1 LFEEKSIVDT
11 VKTPPTVNLLW
22 VGVRVASDIY
32 GFWVRVRKEENE
44 QVIFEFFSFFSTQQ
58 HQTKWTNMKKVIAI
72 SITDHQTEDVT
83 SWSFLLV
90 CNSFIPLNF
99 NLCFSFW
106 VFILVVY
113 YLFIFFLLIVSLH
126 NFIWLLMFYFY
137 THVFTIKFDFF
148 FSGSV

>member
-22 VGVRVASDIY
+22 VGVRVATDIY

-90 CNSFIPLNF
+90 CNSFIPLNSF
-99 NLCFSFW
+99 LLFSILISTLICV
-106 VFILVVY
+106 VFFFLGFHSSCL
-113 YLFIFFLLIVSLH
+113 LFIYFFLVDC
-126 NFIWLLMFYFY
+126 FI
-137 THVFTIKFDFF
+137 T
-148 FSGSV
+148 